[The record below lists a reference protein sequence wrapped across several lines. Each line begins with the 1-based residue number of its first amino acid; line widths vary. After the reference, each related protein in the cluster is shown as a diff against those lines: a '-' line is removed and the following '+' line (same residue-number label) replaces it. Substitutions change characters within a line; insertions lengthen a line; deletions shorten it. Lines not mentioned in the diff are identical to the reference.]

1 MLNRRFIFQYVTDPI
16 CYLYA
21 TATRNVM
28 PDLSVYM
35 LLWEIFDER
44 GDRIGFNYTTIPCAD
59 CTLEG
64 GTTTK
69 PPYWP

>member
-1 MLNRRFIFQYVTDPI
+1 
-16 CYLYA
+16 
-21 TATRNVM
+21 M